1 MSFFDSKCLKAIN
14 LAEFGLCDDKENQP
28 AYIDTQDKSK
38 WIAEIINP
46 ASLAV
51 DFYAIDNCL
60 CFEGENNN
68 KISTCDAAIKI
79 EERKIYFIE
88 LKQRKSKG
96 WISKVK
102 KQLKSTLDLY
112 RRFDPQPTEHIICC
126 ASNSQRLSAPTSNLG
141 SLRDFK
147 QETGCKLLVQAKITL
162 E

>member
-1 MSFFDSKCLKAIN
+1 MSFFDSKCLKEIN

-46 ASLAV
+46 VSLDV
-51 DFYAIDNCL
+51 EFYAIDNCL
-60 CFEGENNN
+60 LFENKNNN

-79 EERKIYFIE
+79 EESKLYFIE
-88 LKQRKSKG
+88 LKRRKSKG
-96 WISKVK
+96 WIGKAK
-102 KQLKSTLDLY
+102 KQLKSTLELY
-112 RRFDPQPTEHIICC
+112 RRFDPQPIEHIICC
-126 ASNSQRLSAPTSNLG
+126 ASNSQRPSAPTSNLS